1 MFTIE
6 SHLLKASIHPKG
18 AELQSLFQK
27 ESGIEYMWKG
37 DPAVWGKFSPVLF
50 PIVGTL
56 KDNTY
61 FYKEQS
67 YHLGRHGFARD
78 HQFAVESQEFDKIV
92 FLLKQSEETLKKF
105 PFLFDFRI
113 GYTVVDSS
121 IAVTYEVLNTGK
133 ETMYFSVG
141 GHPAFALP
149 IVPDTTYDDYYL
161 EFDQPETAG
170 RWPIAEGGLIKTTA
184 TPLLNDTKQLPLNKE
199 LFANDALVLKGLTSS
214 KISLLSRKTE
224 HGLSMDFPGFP
235 FLGLWA
241 APGAD
246 FLCIEPWCGIADS
259 VDASQLWEEKEGINK
274 LEPGERFVRTWTVK
288 LF

>member
-18 AELQSLFQK
+18 AELQSLLQK

-37 DPAVWGKFSPVLF
+37 DPAVWGKFSPILF

-61 FYKEQS
+61 FYQDRS
-67 YHLGRHGFARD
+67 YQLGRHGFARD
-78 HQFAVESQEFDKIV
+78 HQFAVESQEFDRIV
-92 FLLKQSEETLKKF
+92 FLLKQSGETLKVF
-105 PFLFDFRI
+105 PFPFDLRVK
-113 GYTVVDSS
+113 YTIVDSS
-121 IAVTYEVLNTGK
+121 IAVTYEVVNTGK
-133 ETMYFSVG
+133 ETMYFSIG

-149 IVPDTTYDDYYL
+149 LVPGTVYDDYYL
-161 EFDQPETAG
+161 EFDQAETAG
-170 RWPIAEGGLIKTTA
+170 RWPIAEAGLLKTSS
-184 TPLLNDTKQLPLNKE
+184 TPLLSDTKLLPLNKG
-199 LFANDALVLKGLTSS
+199 LFASDAIVFKNLHSS
-214 KISLLSRKTE
+214 RISLLSRKTE

-235 FLGLWA
+235 YLGIWA

-259 VDASQLWEEKEGINK
+259 VDSLQLWEEKEGINK
-274 LEPGERFVRTWTVK
+274 LEAGAAFLRTWTVNI
-288 LF
+288 F